1 MTELERYR
9 NKLEV
14 TCSLYAD
21 KTAIVFLRDNGIQ
34 EEWSYRRLI
43 EKVHQL
49 ADYFNDLGLHRGD
62 RVAVLIPLSPEA
74 YITILTLAYFGA
86 TSVIPDIN
94 LHEEEL
100 RRLLLM
106 ADVQLIISTKD
117 IADEKLKGKK
127 VAILDAFHEV
137 ETHQSLQFDKSE
149 RFR

>member
-1 MTELERYR
+1 M
-9 NKLEV
+9 
-14 TCSLYAD
+14 
-21 KTAIVFLRDNGIQ
+21 
-34 EEWSYRRLI
+34 
-43 EKVHQL
+43 
-49 ADYFNDLGLHRGD
+49 
-62 RVAVLIPLSPEA
+62 LIPLSPEA